1 MHPLFFMHITKTAG
15 GSLKELMRSSSL
27 NVRFH
32 YPSEPGWRHDF
43 NYKDGA
49 DIYFGHYVYGVHSIV
64 QAEARYAAFVRDPI
78 ARSISHF
85 NHLKNND
92 RGPVGQEVRKYN
104 SIDAY
109 ILGARHWEFDN
120 FLCRVISGVGEKESF
135 GRIGF
140 DVYLQALEHLTN
152 TFSFIGIFE
161 DMDNSLERL
170 NEIVGII
177 PGLLPRGNRNGRGG
191 SRQKTM
197 FFRKR
202 ISLPVVNKG
211 RYNFI
216 VPPESLRLLG
226 AVNRF
231 DLLLYEDAVR
241 LADIRRPLDV

>member
-15 GSLKELMRSSSL
+15 GSLKELMRSSPL
-27 NVRFH
+27 NIRFH
-32 YPSEPGWRHDF
+32 YPGEPGWRGDF
-43 NYKDGA
+43 DYKDGA
-49 DIYFGHYVYGVHSIV
+49 DVYFGHYVYGVHSIV
-64 QAEARYAAFVRDPI
+64 HAEARYAAFVRDPI

-92 RGPVGQEVRKYN
+92 RGPAGEQARAYT

-120 FLCRVISGVGEKESF
+120 FLCRVISGVGEKEPF

-140 DVYLQALEHLTN
+140 DVYQQALEHLTN

-161 DMDNSLERL
+161 DMYNSLERL
-170 NEIVGII
+170 NGIMQII
-177 PGLLPRGNRNGRGG
+177 PDRLPQVNKNGCGV
-191 SRQKTM
+191 SRRQM
-197 FFRKR
+197 IFSRKR
-202 ISLPVVNKG
+202 ISLPVINKG

-216 VPPESLRLLG
+216 VPPESLRLLS

-241 LADIRRPLDV
+241 LSSAGPGRR